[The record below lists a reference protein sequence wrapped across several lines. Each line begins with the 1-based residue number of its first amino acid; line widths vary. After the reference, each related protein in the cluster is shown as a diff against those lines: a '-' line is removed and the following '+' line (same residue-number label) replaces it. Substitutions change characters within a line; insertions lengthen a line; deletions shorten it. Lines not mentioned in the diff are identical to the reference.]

1 MHLIEERQLS
11 ERSKQLAPENRLK
24 PSGRGIFYMKTF
36 MDDVRYDFSLGGTQV
51 VLEKKLVA
59 EEPE

>member
-1 MHLIEERQLS
+1 
-11 ERSKQLAPENRLK
+11 
-24 PSGRGIFYMKTF
+24 
-36 MDDVRYDFSLGGTQV
+36 VRYDFSLGGTQV